1 LYPTSD
7 LSTGYERRQE
17 SLPDGAENPH
27 TFLLDITHFIELTI
41 NGIDMLGKAG
51 WVVEAGLLLKEAG
64 HSKPWNTRC

>member
-51 WVVEAGLLLKEAG
+51 WVNGGVWLKWVVAWRK
-64 HSKPWNTRC
+64 HWN